1 MLSSSFSER
10 EFRLKSKLVKGGW
23 KQLEIIHRQ
32 YEVAQAWNDK
42 DRIYDEFEIW
52 ARQKWTAKISVE
64 IEKKSIKATI
74 NLIRFV

>member
-32 YEVAQAWNDK
+32 YEVAQAWNDR
-42 DRIYDEFEIW
+42 DRIYDEFEIS
-52 ARQKWTAKISVE
+52 ARQK
-64 IEKKSIKATI
+64 
-74 NLIRFV
+74 